1 MAYNIMET
9 IKLHDL
15 LPILDGV
22 SDAVFIDDGA
32 GHCVWCN
39 TACEELSTRSLP
51 PALAENM

>member
-15 LPILDGV
+15 LPILDGSAMQSLSMTV
-22 SDAVFIDDGA
+22 PDIACGA
-32 GHCVWCN
+32 
-39 TACEELSTRSLP
+39 TAPARNSTRSLP